1 MSKLPE
7 RLDEIDKRIV
17 YRLMQNARET
27 TTPEIAEEVNVSPGT
42 IRNRIKQLE
51 EKGILRGYHAD
62 VDFQRAGKLLVVL
75 IKCSSSVKDRQNL
88 AKKSL
93 QIQGVT
99 QIREIISGDVDLHI
113 KAIAEHTE
121 EVTRIANELIELG
134 LDIKDEDL
142 IRREYYEPYEE
153 FGPGEIEPGPIIDLK
168 SISGEAETAD
178 MRVNDKAPV
187 SGKTVEEI
195 NNAGLLEKEDLFVA
209 IERENETL
217 TPRGNTTVKAGDIV
231 TIFSPTGISSETLQA
246 FGKEMEEPES

>member
-1 MSKLPE
+1 MSE

-17 YRLMQNARET
+17 YRLIQNARET

-62 VDFQRAGKLLVVL
+62 VDFQRAGKLLVAL
-75 IKCSSSVKDRQNL
+75 IKCSSSIKDRQNL
-88 AKKSL
+88 AKKAL
-93 QIQGVT
+93 QIPGVI
-99 QIREIISGDVDLHI
+99 QIREIISGDIDLHI
-113 KAIAEHTE
+113 KVVAEDTE
-121 EVTRIANELIELG
+121 KVTKITNELVELG

-153 FGPGEIEPGPIIDLK
+153 FGPGEIEPGPIVDLK

-178 MRVNDKAPV
+178 MRVNKSAPV

-195 NNAGLLEKEDLFVA
+195 NNAGFLEKEDLFVA
-209 IERENETL
+209 VERENETL
-217 TPRGNTTVKAGDIV
+217 TPRGDTTIKAGDIV
-231 TIFSPTGISSETLQA
+231 TIFSPTGISSETLRA
-246 FGKEMEEPES
+246 FGKEMEDSESLE